1 MGDSVGVWGA
11 PARRIPAAYAAAGR
25 RAVRVT
31 LVAAAGFYFF
41 RYGLGRPVAATYA
54 LFAVVALGG
63 LSRIPGTGRQRA
75 ATVARALPVCW
86 LLVIVGTYLSVAT
99 WSAVLGMLLVGFAL
113 AFSAV
118 GGPRP
123 AGTAPG
129 LQLLY
134 MLPSFPPYDP
144 GSLGDRLIGTTV
156 GLALFVAAEALIFP
170 EPCPP
175 SYRARGADA
184 ARTAAHCATLLAA
197 PPYALTGADV
207 SAAGQA
213 GQALRAL
220 TVPEADRPAGP
231 GVRERALAHTGLA
244 TRTLLT
250 RLALLPAVP
259 GVRPGPE
266 VSAVLGAVARLAEAT
281 AACLRGGPSPVTP
294 YENLV
299 AARAHLSALSA
310 GPTATSAAD
319 GTAPA
324 AHPAAGTVPAAH
336 RAAEETTPA
345 AHGGAPAAH
354 RSAHG
359 GAPAVH
365 CASDGSAP
373 AACFSPA
380 VLRRHAAVLE
390 IADAALAMG
399 TAADLAAR
407 GRHAPMEV
415 APGRFW
421 YATARA
427 PVLWWHRL
435 RGHAG
440 RRSVFFQNAVR
451 LALALTAARLVA
463 GVDTLPHGFWATLAT
478 LTLTRTTMDDTWSTI
493 RRALAGT
500 LAGALLTAGI
510 LILAGPHTAV
520 YAAVLP
526 VWMLFAFT
534 VGPVRGV
541 GWAQGLFTVLVA
553 LVFAQLAPP
562 TWQLAEVR
570 VLNVLIGSAIGV
582 VFGLLAWPRGAHDE
596 LRRTA
601 AELLRR
607 AAEIVV
613 ATSASVAGGGAPA
626 AGRADAG
633 GGASAG
639 GRAGAA
645 GRVGAAVWAEVVG
658 RAGPGLSGVAGHRSL
673 QHVVVLAESAYAQF
687 QSEPVP
693 FGGTARGPAPSAV
706 DWQATLIT
714 GHHTLWGADR
724 LLTPPQSRLGAA
736 AAESLDALGAR
747 VAARMLLISAALDPG
762 DDTPAAS
769 LPLIDVSPTE
779 FAAEPPGAP
788 RLYYAT
794 MSWLDALLSDL
805 ARIARGSPAVQASPE
820 PEGSPEP
827 QRGPGGGG

>member
-1 MGDSVGVWGA
+1 M
-11 PARRIPAAYAAAGR
+11 
-25 RAVRVT
+25 T
-31 LVAAAGFYFF
+31 LVAAAGFYLF

-75 ATVARALPVCW
+75 ATVLRSLPVCW
-86 LLVIVGTYLSVAT
+86 LLVVVGTYLSVAT
-99 WSAVLGMLLVGFAL
+99 WSAVVGMLLVGFAL

-134 MLPSFPPYDP
+134 ILPSFPPYDP

-156 GLALFVAAEALIFP
+156 GLALFVAAEALLFS

-175 SYRARGADA
+175 SYRERSADA

-197 PPYALTGADV
+197 PPYALTGTDV
-207 SAAGQA
+207 GAARQA
-213 GQALRAL
+213 GQGLRPL
-220 TVPEADRPAGP
+220 TVPEAERPAGP
-231 GVRERALAHTGLA
+231 GVRERALAHNGLA

-250 RLALLPAVP
+250 RLVLLPAMP

-266 VSAVLGAVARLAEAT
+266 VSAVLSAVARLAEAT
-281 AACLRGGPSPVTP
+281 EACLRGGPSPVTP
-294 YENLV
+294 YEDLG

-310 GPTATSAAD
+310 DPATHRADD

-324 AHPAAGTVPAAH
+324 ADRPPPSSGFP
-336 RAAEETTPA
+336 
-345 AHGGAPAAH
+345 
-354 RSAHG
+354 
-359 GAPAVH
+359 
-365 CASDGSAP
+365 
-373 AACFSPA
+373 PA

-390 IADAALAMG
+390 IADAALAMA
-399 TAADLAAR
+399 TAADLAER
-407 GRHAPMEV
+407 GRHASVKV

-421 YATARA
+421 YARARA
-427 PVLWWHRL
+427 PVLWWHRVS
-435 RGHAG
+435 GHAE

-478 LTLTRTTMDDTWSTI
+478 LTLTRTTMDETWGTI

-500 LAGALLTAGI
+500 LAGALVTAGI
-510 LILAGPHTAV
+510 LTVAGPHTEV
-520 YAAVLP
+520 YAVLLP
-526 VWMLFAFT
+526 VWMLLAFT

-570 VLNVLIGSAIGV
+570 VLNVLVGSAIGI

-596 LRRTA
+596 LRRTT
-601 AELLRR
+601 AELMRR

-613 ATSASVAGGGAPA
+613 ATSAAVAAGAPADAPAGAGGHRGAGGRAEA
-626 AGRADAG
+626 AGRARRRTAG
-633 GGASAG
+633 GPGMS
-639 GRAGAA
+639 
-645 GRVGAAVWAEVVG
+645 VVH
-658 RAGPGLSGVAGHRSL
+658 GHRSL
-673 QHVVVLAESAYAQF
+673 QHVLILAESAYAQF
-687 QSEPVP
+687 QSEPTP
-693 FGGTARGPAPSAV
+693 FGGAARGPSPLV
-706 DWQATLIT
+706 IDWQATLIA
-714 GHHTLWGADR
+714 GHHTLWGSDR
-724 LLTPPQSRLGAA
+724 LLAPPRCRLGPA
-736 AAESLDALGAR
+736 AAESVDALGER
-747 VAARMLLISAALDPG
+747 VAGRMLLISAALDPG
-762 DDTPAAS
+762 DDTPGAS
-769 LPLIDVSPTE
+769 LPLIDAFLTE
-779 FAAEPPGAP
+779 FATEPPGAP

-794 MSWLDALLSDL
+794 VSWLDALLTDL
-805 ARIARGSPAVQASPE
+805 ARIPRGGPAAQASVEPERSPKPQPDPE
-820 PEGSPEP
+820 PEAAPKA
-827 QRGPGGGG
+827 QRGPEAQAGWRPRPGSR